1 MFAREP
7 TSFSGETF
15 LDFANKLKK
24 HFIYLQKQP
33 LFVRWQHSNVG
44 YARGVNLN
52 VHKNLNSETQ
62 KLFDCEN
69 PVNMPFL
76 LAPSEKLYV
85 FKTPWFT
92 GFWGC
97 WKLLKA
103 RKFIVTTFAHA
114 QTLGCCVIYQLLGY
128 ITYVI
133 YSIWISPTHWV
144 DPCITNSSSLPTSVT
159 EGKKNKFRGLD
170 H

>member
-1 MFAREP
+1 
-7 TSFSGETF
+7 
-15 LDFANKLKK
+15 
-24 HFIYLQKQP
+24 
-33 LFVRWQHSNVG
+33 
-44 YARGVNLN
+44 
-52 VHKNLNSETQ
+52 
-62 KLFDCEN
+62 
-69 PVNMPFL
+69 MPFL
-76 LAPSEKLYV
+76 LASSEKLYV

-133 YSIWISPTHWV
+133 YSIWISSTHWV
-144 DPCITNSSSLPTSVT
+144 DPCITNSSSLPTSIT
-159 EGKKNKFRGLD
+159 EGKKKQISRFISLDKSFFTLFSKLIFSFWGLRLVGMLVFFIEVRKLLKPSPLWC
-170 H
+170 

>member
-1 MFAREP
+1 
-7 TSFSGETF
+7 
-15 LDFANKLKK
+15 
-24 HFIYLQKQP
+24 
-33 LFVRWQHSNVG
+33 
-44 YARGVNLN
+44 
-52 VHKNLNSETQ
+52 
-62 KLFDCEN
+62 
-69 PVNMPFL
+69 MPFL
-76 LAPSEKLYV
+76 LASSEKLYV

-133 YSIWISPTHWV
+133 YSIWISSTHWV

-159 EGKKNKFRGLD
+159 EGKKKVSRFRSLD
-170 H
+170 KSFFTPFFKLIYSFWGSRQFFFIEVRKLLKPSPLWC